1 MTLSIVGIIMA
12 STEEEINAL
21 VHMKIYRS
29 KDDIISDAFR
39 ALLKLK
45 PNLKIEIA
53 IDLYR
58 NEKVSLWRAAEIGG
72 LSLEEFKEI
81 LSFRS
86 IKIESGEKKEETQRR
101 LINAGVL

>member
-1 MTLSIVGIIMA
+1 MA

-72 LSLEEFKEI
+72 LSFEKFKEI

-86 IKIESGEKKEETQRR
+86 IKIESGE
-101 LINAGVL
+101 INGCT